1 MNKLGA
7 KHWCLCSGTG
17 EDLAEVWRSC
27 CAPEL
32 RRLLQLACGWVT
44 ELFPCL
50 IGSCHALSSP
60 CYSGEH
66 QSKCFPVVGL
76 SAACSLPFLDW
87 TDGENKVKKFVDKIK
102 HREIACLFFTDKA
115 DNVGKIIH
123 SRTSVLHLWHASPLF
138 LCALHS
144 CGPVSRTHWHGLPTG
159 YRELLPCCSELCG
172 TELFLTLAAS
182 SFLPLYRAGFP
193 EVPPVLP
200 GPVLGFWSPQGCG
213 NSRLQ

>member
-1 MNKLGA
+1 M
-7 KHWCLCSGTG
+7 
-17 EDLAEVWRSC
+17 WRSC

-87 TDGENKVKKFVDKIK
+87 TDGENKVKKFVDKI
-102 HREIACLFFTDKA
+102 
-115 DNVGKIIH
+115 NVERLLVYFLQTK
-123 SRTSVLHLWHASPLF
+123 RTM
-138 LCALHS
+138 
-144 CGPVSRTHWHGLPTG
+144 
-159 YRELLPCCSELCG
+159 
-172 TELFLTLAAS
+172 
-182 SFLPLYRAGFP
+182 
-193 EVPPVLP
+193 
-200 GPVLGFWSPQGCG
+200 
-213 NSRLQ
+213 